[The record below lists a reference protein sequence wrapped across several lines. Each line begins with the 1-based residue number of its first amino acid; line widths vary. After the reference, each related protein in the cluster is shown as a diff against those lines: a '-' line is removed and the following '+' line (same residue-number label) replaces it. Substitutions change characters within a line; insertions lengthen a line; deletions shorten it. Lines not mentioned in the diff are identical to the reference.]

1 MQPWRRQELP
11 GALSARP
18 TQLLRLSAVCASARG
33 VIETTTYSR
42 SLLLSLP
49 STLSF
54 IESFSMRN
62 CAFPRL
68 AAARVFVVLQANPVV
83 NMVGLNDVFLAK
95 QRVHFLMTL
104 VCAAVD
110 RVHLQE
116 RAELRSLA
124 VAGIRE

>member
-1 MQPWRRQELP
+1 
-11 GALSARP
+11 
-18 TQLLRLSAVCASARG
+18 
-33 VIETTTYSR
+33 
-42 SLLLSLP
+42 
-49 STLSF
+49 
-54 IESFSMRN
+54 
-62 CAFPRL
+62 
-68 AAARVFVVLQANPVV
+68 VFVVLQANPVV

-124 VAGIRE
+124 VAAYANDVHSKPKTMIRLIISPSTV